1 MRTALRPFPSLRP
14 LTNPATR
21 PRAPT
26 TLHQAD
32 GGDQWY
38 AGYAEMY
45 DAVRA
50 VSPDALV
57 VMGGTGWSYDAV
69 GPLAIWQQY
78 KKEHN
83 GTALRNVVYN
93 LHGAFDA
100 QSAAPARCARK
111 T

>member
-1 MRTALRPFPSLRP
+1 
-14 LTNPATR
+14 
-21 PRAPT
+21 
-26 TLHQAD
+26 
-32 GGDQWY
+32 
-38 AGYAEMY
+38 MY

-100 QSAAPARCARK
+100 QRCVRPLRPQALTPNPTRAPRP
-111 T
+111 

>member
-1 MRTALRPFPSLRP
+1 MWYQALY
-14 LTNPATR
+14 
-21 PRAPT
+21 
-26 TLHQAD
+26 

-45 DAVRA
+45 DVVRA
-50 VSPDALV
+50 TAPDALV
-57 VMGGTGWSYDAV
+57 VIGGTGWSYDAV

-93 LHGAFDA
+93 LHVYQGMF
-100 QSAAPARCARK
+100 QGICA
-111 T
+111 